1 MSRAEEGIKLRAASI
16 AVHSGC
22 LDLAEVLLT
31 PLLEAC
37 RGGAGGGG
45 GGGGGSGGGGG
56 AGIGGGGGPSLS
68 LASQLPVM
76 QAVTQLHVAQ
86 VGALGRR
93 VCDRKV
99 LVASAGRVT
108 SLWHEGHPTSPH
120 ILYARGRQCHL
131 AWTVLGVAPRAM
143 CAGERPT
150 NPHNTV
156 AQLTLT
162 VCGFVHRLSFR
173 SEPLPMRPRP
183 TVRCSAELSG
193 TC

>member
-108 SLWHEGHPTSPH
+108 SLWHEGHPTR
-120 ILYARGRQCHL
+120 IYRYYRIYRIYRYANYC
-131 AWTVLGVAPRAM
+131 
-143 CAGERPT
+143 
-150 NPHNTV
+150 
-156 AQLTLT
+156 
-162 VCGFVHRLSFR
+162 VCRKRLSYGTLAHTPFVDVIVY
-173 SEPLPMRPRP
+173 SW
-183 TVRCSAELSG
+183 ELLVE
-193 TC
+193 